1 MEINSVFGHLDLQ
14 LIEEI
19 RESGNIIEIAKNTE
33 VMREGQYVKSVPF
46 VTRGL
51 IKVFSRNDIFYCF

>member
-33 VMREGQYVKSVPF
+33 VMREGQYVKSVHF
-46 VTRGL
+46 VTRG
-51 IKVFSRNDIFYCF
+51 